1 MFCHVSETTG
11 TTAGALLI
19 AGSIA
24 TDHLMSFAGKFEDSL
39 VVEQLHKLS
48 VSFLVDDLEIR
59 RGGVAPNM
67 CFGLAALGL
76 RPVLVG
82 SAGEDFSDYRS
93 WLERHGVDCESV
105 RISESKHTARF
116 VCTTDSTMAQFAS
129 FYPGAMSEARLIE
142 LAPIVSRVG
151 EPAYVLIGADDPD
164 GMLRHTEECRQRGYP
179 FIADPSQ
186 QLAFSGGELIRD
198 LIDGAAYLF
207 SNEYES
213 AMIEQK
219 TGWSA
224 DEVLSRVGVQ
234 VTTLGKDGVRV
245 QAAGSEPLVVRAAA
259 DVTAVEP
266 TGVGDAFRSGFL
278 AALSWGLGHERAC
291 QVGCVLA
298 AYVVETVGTQ
308 EYSFT
313 PAEFVARVV
322 RSYGDEAGAEV
333 SQHLS

>member
-1 MFCHVSETTG
+1 VS
-11 TTAGALLI
+11 LLI
-19 AGSIA
+19 CGSIA
-24 TDHLMSFAGKFEDSL
+24 TDHLMTFGGQFRDSL
-39 VVEQLHKLS
+39 VVEQLDKLS
-48 VSFLVDDLEIR
+48 VSFLVDELEIR

-76 RPVLVG
+76 SPVLVG
-82 SAGEDFSDYRS
+82 AAGDDFADYRS
-93 WLERHGVDCESV
+93 WLERHGIDCSSV
-105 RISESKHTARF
+105 RISQTRHTARF

-142 LAPIVSRVG
+142 LRPIADRVG
-151 EPAYVLIGADDPD
+151 APTFVLIAADDPE
-164 GMLRHTEECRQRGYP
+164 GMLRHTRESRQRGYP

-186 QLAFSGGELIRD
+186 QLAFSDGELIRD

-213 AMIEQK
+213 HMIEAK

-224 DEVLSRVGVQ
+224 DEVLDRVGVQ
-234 VTTLGKDGVRV
+234 VTTLGKDGVRILQRGHADIV
-245 QAAGSEPLVVRAAA
+245 LPAAK
-259 DVTAVEP
+259 DVIAVEP
-266 TGVGDAFRSGFL
+266 TGVGDAFRAGFL
-278 AALSWGLGHERAC
+278 AGLEWGLGHERAA

-313 PAEFVARVV
+313 PTEFVKRVED
-322 RSYGDEAGAEV
+322 SYGIEAAADLAP
-333 SQHLS
+333 HLT